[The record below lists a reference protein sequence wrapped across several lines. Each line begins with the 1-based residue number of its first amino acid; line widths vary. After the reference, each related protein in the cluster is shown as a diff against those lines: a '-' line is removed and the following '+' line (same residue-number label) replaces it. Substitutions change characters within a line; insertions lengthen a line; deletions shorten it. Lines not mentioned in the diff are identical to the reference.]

1 MSIGT
6 NSSVATAKSMACSL
20 LRRAVGCGWPRLGE
34 RGNVALS
41 VAVTFVVILGFS
53 GLAVDLGYA
62 YYVKQKLQG
71 IADNA
76 CLAGSSMLPDDTKA
90 VQRAQSFATQNTPPG
105 YGTVLQTA
113 DIVPGKWMT
122 GSRAFTPNPSPSASS
137 NDTSLQCTVRR
148 TKANGNAVSLFFGPV
163 VGWRTMDVT
172 RRSTASYATTKA
184 WDVTIVQD
192 VSSSFST
199 QIANSKNADLQ
210 LLGCQTGNT
219 GSSSQFGLVA
229 MTGHY
234 NVLSTMGSLGTTNN
248 INTAKAAI
256 NNLKQCGNTGMP
268 ACSGSNIAAG
278 LYGALQN
285 FTSGYTPSPSLA
297 GKAVVFLTDGEP
309 NASSSTPYTTADGM
323 PSGYKTC
330 TGSTK
335 GSCQNT
341 DLVSWA
347 QTQAAALGDQ
357 GIPLYIIYYTGG
369 DSGSGLAN
377 LQKILAANTAK
388 TPGGKLYNTPDPTK
402 LPTIINNVCS
412 AIPHAL
418 VD

>member
-1 MSIGT
+1 MSIVP
-6 NSSVATAKSMACSL
+6 NASVATAKSMARSL
-20 LRRAVGCGWPRLGE
+20 LRRAAGHGRPRLGE

-41 VAVTFVVILGFS
+41 VAVALVVILGFS
-53 GLAVDLGYA
+53 GLGVDLGYV
-62 YYVKQKLQG
+62 YFVKQKLQA

-76 CLAGSSMLPDDTKA
+76 CLAGSAMLPDDTKA
-90 VQRAQSFATQNTPPG
+90 VATAQSFATKNTPPG

-113 DIVPGKWMT
+113 DIVPGKWT
-122 GSRAFTPNPSPSASS
+122 SGTRSFTPNPSPSATS
-137 NDTSLQCTVRR
+137 NDTSLQCTARR

-172 RRSTASYATTKA
+172 RRATASYATTKA

-192 VSSSFST
+192 VSQSFSS
-199 QIANSKNADLQ
+199 QIANSRAADLQ

-219 GSSSQFGLVA
+219 GTSSQFGLVA
-229 MTGHY
+229 MTGHFT
-234 NVLSTMGSLGTTNN
+234 VLSTMGSLGTTSQ

-268 ACSGSNIAAG
+268 ACSGSNMAAG

-285 FTSGYTPSPSLA
+285 FTSGYTPAPSLA

-309 NASSSTPYTTADGM
+309 NASSSTTYATADGM

-335 GSCQNT
+335 GSCKNT

-347 QTQAAALGDQ
+347 KSQAAALGDQ
-357 GIPLYIIYYTGG
+357 GIPLYIIYYTGN
-369 DSGSGLAN
+369 DSGSGLTN
-377 LQKILAANTAK
+377 LQAILASNAAK
-388 TPGGKLYNTPDPTK
+388 TPGGKLYNTPDPNK